1 MFAIMIRK
9 LFALFFLLL
18 LSLSSAVPAAA
29 QRKEI
34 AQAKDNVKAG
44 KKLAEAE
51 ASMRHLLADS
61 ANRNNDKIWLV
72 LFDAVRK
79 QYEALNEQM
88 YLKQTTDTASLF
100 DVTYR
105 LFGVLEGLDSVDARP
120 DRKGRVELK
129 YRRKHASWLN
139 TYRRNLQ
146 TGGLFFMAKGDY
158 LKAWTYFDA
167 YIDCARQPL
176 FSSYNLAQ
184 KDPIMPKVAFNAVF
198 CGHRASSPEKT
209 LAHADLAQA
218 DTARLDIVCRY
229 MADAYRQQA
238 DTTACLAVLH
248 KGFDAYP
255 KSDYFFSHLFDYYF
269 RSADTCRA
277 LSLCDRALKADSLSF
292 VARFAKSSVLLLQG
306 RYDECLVLSDA
317 LIAADSTK
325 ADPYLNAALAYYNQ
339 AVALDNKKLT
349 NRTQRRQMQQL
360 YRKALP
366 YMERYRKLAPDAQ
379 LKWAMP
385 LYTIYLNLN
394 MGKEFEEIDGLM
406 KKAK

>member
-9 LFALFFLLL
+9 LFALFFLLI

-129 YRRKHASWLN
+129 YRLQMPSTWL
-139 TYRRNLQ
+139 
-146 TGGLFFMAKGDY
+146 
-158 LKAWTYFDA
+158 
-167 YIDCARQPL
+167 
-176 FSSYNLAQ
+176 S
-184 KDPIMPKVAFNAVF
+184 
-198 CGHRASSPEKT
+198 
-209 LAHADLAQA
+209 
-218 DTARLDIVCRY
+218 
-229 MADAYRQQA
+229 
-238 DTTACLAVLH
+238 
-248 KGFDAYP
+248 
-255 KSDYFFSHLFDYYF
+255 
-269 RSADTCRA
+269 
-277 LSLCDRALKADSLSF
+277 
-292 VARFAKSSVLLLQG
+292 
-306 RYDECLVLSDA
+306 
-317 LIAADSTK
+317 
-325 ADPYLNAALAYYNQ
+325 
-339 AVALDNKKLT
+339 
-349 NRTQRRQMQQL
+349 
-360 YRKALP
+360 
-366 YMERYRKLAPDAQ
+366 
-379 LKWAMP
+379 
-385 LYTIYLNLN
+385 
-394 MGKEFEEIDGLM
+394 
-406 KKAK
+406 

>member
-9 LFALFFLLL
+9 LFALFFLLI

-61 ANRNNDKIWLV
+61 ANRDNDKIWLV

-158 LKAWTYFDA
+158 LKAWTFFDA

-209 LAHADLAQA
+209 LAHADLA
-218 DTARLDIVCRY
+218 
-229 MADAYRQQA
+229 QA

-306 RYDECLVLSDA
+306 HYDECLVLSDA

-339 AVALDNKKLT
+339 AVALDNQKLT

-366 YMERYRKLAPDAQ
+366 YMERYRKLAPEAQ
-379 LKWAMP
+379 SKWAMP